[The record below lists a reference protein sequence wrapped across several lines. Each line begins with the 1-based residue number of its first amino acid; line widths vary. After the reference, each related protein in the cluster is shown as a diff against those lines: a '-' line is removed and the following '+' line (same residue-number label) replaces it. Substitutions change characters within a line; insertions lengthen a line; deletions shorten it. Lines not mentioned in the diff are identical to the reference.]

1 MIVRTP
7 FPLLFAIALL
17 ASAET
22 LDRIAVTVGRYV
34 ISQQDLL
41 RDLRVSAFLD
51 GKEADLSGA
60 QKRKAADR
68 LVDQYLVLQ
77 DAVETHA
84 ALASAEDVAALLAPI
99 KARYPAEAEYRAA
112 LAKARITE
120 TELQDHLLAG
130 LRMLRYTDVRF
141 RPLMQVSEEGLR
153 AYYEALAAANPGA
166 PARSFE
172 ESRAEVE
179 KLLTDQQTMQSL
191 DDWLKMMRAE
201 TAIVYREAVFK

>member
-1 MIVRTP
+1 MSIWSTR
-7 FPLLFAIALL
+7 PLLFAIALL

-34 ISQQDLL
+34 ISEQDLI

-51 GKEADLSGA
+51 GKDPDLSGA
-60 QKRKAADR
+60 QKRKAAER

-77 DAVETHA
+77 DAIETHA
-84 ALASAEDVAALLAPI
+84 ALATADGLAGLFAPI
-99 KARYPAEAEYRAA
+99 KARYANDAEYRAA
-112 LAKARITE
+112 LVKAHITE
-120 TELQDHLLAG
+120 PDLQNTLLAG

-141 RPLMQVSEEGLR
+141 RPQMQVSEEGLR
-153 AYYEALAAANPGA
+153 AYYEALAAGNPGA

-201 TAIVYREAVFK
+201 IAIVYREAVFK